1 MNIFISYS
9 HQDQDFAKQ
18 LARSL
23 TERGGDPWMSE
34 HGGLPGDDWLASLKD
49 RLKSSD
55 AFVLVMPTT
64 TASSSNSTFFE
75 AGAARAIG
83 KNVVIVVPDL
93 QKVDRTNIPYD
104 LARTI
109 VVDATKQPIG
119 NVAATVLSAVKN

>member
-9 HQDQDFAKQ
+9 HHDQDFAKE

-23 TERGGDPWMSE
+23 TERGGDAVMSE
-34 HGGLPGDDWLASLKD
+34 HGGLDGDEWLTGLKD

-64 TASSSNSTFFE
+64 TSSSSNSTFFE

-104 LARTI
+104 LARTV

-119 NVAATVLSAVKN
+119 NVAATVLSAVEN